1 MARPSTCGWVKAMM
15 PSCGAPITV
24 KPRGLHL
31 MLSPVHLSVAD
42 QYLADLDWATETA
55 RGGGGTGGAAVGYGR

>member
-1 MARPSTCGWVKAMM
+1 
-15 PSCGAPITV
+15 
-24 KPRGLHL
+24 